1 MAGEAL
7 MLTEIAGIRVGHWTD
22 PVARTGCTV
31 VLFPE
36 GATASAEVRGGAPAG
51 RELDL
56 LAPERTVRRIDAAVL
71 TGGSAFGLAAA
82 DGVMR
87 FCEERDMGVPT
98 PAGRVPIVPAL
109 GLYDLAVGDPKVRPR
124 ADDGYAACLAATAG
138 PVALGPVGAGAG
150 TLVGM
155 YAGPAAARPGA
166 LAGAVLRAGDLAV
179 AVLAA
184 VNAFGAVDLDGSGV
198 AEAAAALAAGRP
210 LGTAGAF
217 TNTTIGVVATNA
229 RLDKL
234 GCFLVAQGAHDGLAR
249 ALAPPHTRV
258 DGDAV
263 IAAAT
268 GQVDADVDAV
278 RLLAVAATERA
289 IRSVAGGDAPG
300 GGGRDAFEAGPD
312 PR

>member
-1 MAGEAL
+1 
-7 MLTEIAGIRVGHWTD
+7 MLTEIAGVRVGHWTD

-36 GATASAEVRGGAPAG
+36 GATASAEVRGGAPAS

-98 PAGRVPIVPAL
+98 PAGKVPIVPTLA
-109 GLYDLAVGDPKVRPR
+109 LYDLAVGDPKVRPG
-124 ADDGYAACLAATAG
+124 AGAGYAACLEATGG
-138 PVALGPVGAGAG
+138 PVALGAVGAGAG
-150 TLVGM
+150 TSVGM
-155 YAGPAAARPGA
+155 GTGPAGARPGA
-166 LAGAVLRAGDLAV
+166 LAGAVLRAGDLTV

-184 VNAFGAVDLDGSGV
+184 VNAFGAVDLDGSGM
-198 AEAAAALAAGRP
+198 AEAAAALAAGSAP
-210 LGTAGAF
+210 AAAGVF
-217 TNTTIGVVATNA
+217 TNTTIGVVVTNA

-234 GCFLVAQGAHDGLAR
+234 GCLIAAQGAHDGLAR

-289 IRSVAGGDAPG
+289 VRTVAGGDEPRGGPGAP
-300 GGGRDAFEAGPD
+300 AGH
-312 PR
+312 R